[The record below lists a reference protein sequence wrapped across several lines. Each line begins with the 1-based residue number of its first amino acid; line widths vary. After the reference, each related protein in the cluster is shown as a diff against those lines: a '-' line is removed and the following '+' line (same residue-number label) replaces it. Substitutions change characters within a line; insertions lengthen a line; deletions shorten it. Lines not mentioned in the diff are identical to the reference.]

1 MKKVFLITC
10 SLFFTFCAIGQKGEG
25 DQKKKEKKDK
35 PVEVGQFQL
44 GMRSTVSLFDHQ
56 AYPGLGYGA
65 QFRLRPSKRL
75 NTEWYLDYIKTDIS
89 GLGQRE
95 TAHIGWSVMFYPFN
109 AEVKKGSIT
118 PYIIGGHCFD
128 YAKVT
133 SNSYF
138 VPLSTSP
145 IQNSVKRWSTAVQ
158 MGMGANFYISDKVDL
173 SLSGQYMSHI
183 GNELH
188 VDVLNHHGEEVG
200 YDDAGENHLII
211 NEEPSKVLE
220 GHLLLTLSMNIRIA
234 DFSK

>member
-1 MKKVFLITC
+1 MKKVILITG
-10 SLFFTFCAIGQKGEG
+10 SLLFSVCTMGQDTDKS
-25 DQKKKEKKDK
+25 KKDRAD
-35 PVEVGQFQL
+35 EVGQFQI

-56 AYPGLGYGA
+56 AYPGLGYGG
-65 QFRLRPSKRL
+65 QFRIRPTKRL
-75 NTEWYLDYIKTDIS
+75 NTEWYMDYIKTDIS

-95 TAHIGWSVMFYPFN
+95 TVHIGWSVMFYPFN
-109 AEVKKGSIT
+109 AEAKKGSFT

-138 VPLSTSP
+138 VPQSFMP

-158 MGMGANFYISDKVDL
+158 MGLGTNFYVSDKVDI
-173 SLSGQYMSHI
+173 SFSGQYMTHI

-200 YDDAGENHLII
+200 HDDTGANNHLVI
-211 NEEPSKVLE
+211 NENPSKALE
-220 GHLLLTLSMNIRIA
+220 GHLLMTLSMNIRIA
-234 DFSK
+234 DFTK

>member
-1 MKKVFLITC
+1 MV
-10 SLFFTFCAIGQKGEG
+10 GQETDNGNTSM
-25 DQKKKEKKDK
+25 QKKEKAD
-35 PVEVGQFQL
+35 EVGQFQF
-44 GMRSTVSLFDHQ
+44 GIRSTVSLFDHQ
-56 AYPGLGYGA
+56 AYPGLGFGA
-65 QFRLRPSKRL
+65 QFRIRPSKRL

-109 AEVKKGSIT
+109 AEVKKGSVT

-133 SNSYF
+133 SNTYF
-138 VPLSTSP
+138 EPMTAAP
-145 IQNSVKRWSTAVQ
+145 MQNSVKRWSTAVQ
-158 MGMGANFYISDKVDL
+158 MGLGANFYVSDIVDV
-173 SLSGQYMSHI
+173 SFSGQYMSHI

-200 YDDAGENHLII
+200 YDDSGTENHLII

-220 GHLLLTLSMNIRIA
+220 GHLLMTLSLNIRIA

>member
-1 MKKVFLITC
+1 MKKVILIAYSVLF
-10 SLFFTFCAIGQKGEG
+10 SLFTIGQEV
-25 DQKKKEKKDK
+25 EESKKDK
-35 PVEVGQFQL
+35 PAEVGQFQL

-56 AYPGLGYGA
+56 AYPGLGFGG
-65 QFRLRPSKRL
+65 QFRVRPSRRL

-109 AEVKKGSIT
+109 AEAKKGSFT

-138 VPLSTSP
+138 VPQSIIPT
-145 IQNSVKRWSTAVQ
+145 QNSVRRWSTAVQ
-158 MGMGANFYISDKVDL
+158 MGLGTNFYVSEKVDI
-173 SLSGQYMSHI
+173 SLSGQYMSHL
-183 GNELH
+183 GKELH
-188 VDVLNHHGEEVG
+188 VDVLNYDGEEVG
-200 YDDAGENHLII
+200 HHDTGVNNHLII
-211 NEEPSKVLE
+211 NEEASAVLE